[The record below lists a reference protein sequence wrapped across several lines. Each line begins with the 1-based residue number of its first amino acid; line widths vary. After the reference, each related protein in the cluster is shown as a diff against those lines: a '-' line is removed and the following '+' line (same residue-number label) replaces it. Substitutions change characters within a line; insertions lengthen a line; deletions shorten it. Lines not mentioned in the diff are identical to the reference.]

1 MADFVSSGRIAD
13 LILLVLL
20 LEGVALYAYWRIKQS
35 GVPPVDILLFMGS
48 GAALVLALRV
58 ALTDGW
64 WGWIGLALTA
74 SFFVHAADLLRRWRS

>member
-1 MADFVSSGRIAD
+1 MSEFVESGRIAD

-20 LEGVALYAYWRIKQS
+20 LEGAVLFAYWRIKGS
-35 GVPPVDILLFMGS
+35 GVPPFDILLFMGS
-48 GAALVLALRV
+48 GAALVIALRV

-74 SFFVHAADLLRRWRS
+74 SFFVHAADLLRRWRA